1 MVGVTVMVDT
11 PPLTVMTDGTGVGV
25 HVDVGNGA
33 EEEVVSGTIG
43 AIGVVEELEV
53 LDEVDVVGEEKVDA
67 LAVVED

>member
-1 MVGVTVMVDT
+1 
-11 PPLTVMTDGTGVGV
+11 MTDGTGVGV

-33 EEEVVSGTIG
+33 EEEEVVSGTIG
-43 AIGVVEELEV
+43 AMGVVEELEV